1 MGAQSKHAGVST
13 STVHLPN
20 GTMRKQLG
28 GFHFAGTE
36 AAIFKATLESRMKW
50 IGFLD
55 QTIDKWQ

>member
-1 MGAQSKHAGVST
+1 MEAQNKHAGVST

-36 AAIFKATLESRMKW
+36 AAIFQSHFRKQNEIERVFRSDYR
-50 IGFLD
+50 
-55 QTIDKWQ
+55 